1 MIKNINKIGKRMKIE
16 RKKRG
21 KKKKEFERKR
31 VRELGPKPA
40 SDIFFNRLWNLYY
53 TYLPFKLN

>member
-21 KKKKEFERKR
+21 KKKKKKNSSVSE
-31 VRELGPKPA
+31 
-40 SDIFFNRLWNLYY
+40 
-53 TYLPFKLN
+53 